1 VDFFI
6 RRHNSSF
13 YLPLRGSND
22 RAVKSAK
29 LNEPS
34 ITVFVQSS
42 EASMGTLT
50 ADQKVR
56 EYNRGQKAAR
66 EGRSRYWSEP
76 SAYPFESDEHYEGRA
91 GAFDEGYD
99 DQFQRNL
106 AEINRNVPPFKQRT
120 KAR

>member
-6 RRHNSSF
+6 RRHNSCF

-22 RAVKSAK
+22 RPVKSAK
-29 LNEPS
+29 PS
-34 ITVFVQSS
+34 ITVLVQSS
-42 EASMGTLT
+42 EASMGTLI

-76 SAYPFESDEHYEGRA
+76 VGPLFCDPFNRASERPSAPAEADDHRHDSAGGCALQETFERVSVQD
-91 GAFDEGYD
+91 
-99 DQFQRNL
+99 
-106 AEINRNVPPFKQRT
+106 
-120 KAR
+120 

>member
-6 RRHNSSF
+6 RRHNTCF

-22 RAVKSAK
+22 RPVKSAK
-29 LNEPS
+29 PS
-34 ITVFVQSS
+34 ITVLVQSS

-91 GAFDEGYD
+91 GAFDQGYD

-106 AEINRNVPPFKQRT
+106 AEINRNDQPFKQRT
-120 KAR
+120 RTR

>member
-1 VDFFI
+1 
-6 RRHNSSF
+6 
-13 YLPLRGSND
+13 
-22 RAVKSAK
+22 
-29 LNEPS
+29 
-34 ITVFVQSS
+34 
-42 EASMGTLT
+42 MGTLT

-66 EGRSRYWSEP
+66 EGRWRYWSEP

-91 GAFDEGYD
+91 GAFDQGYD

-106 AEINRNVPPFKQRT
+106 AEINRNVPPLKPRT